1 MTDGLPQPESG
12 DLGRY
17 LEDTITIDWQTPSVT
32 ETGRRLV
39 EGVESPE
46 ARVERIFAFV
56 RDEIADSFAIETD
69 VRTCRASEVL
79 RERTGVSHAQS
90 HLLAALLRFAGF
102 PTGFCHARLRDP
114 ERPDRFV
121 LHGFNAVHWAPLGA
135 SRSRETRTG
144 GAATGGA
151 PTGGWI
157 YLDATGRE
165 RSREPESGG
174 APGSVRE
181 SACRFEPP
189 WQLAC
194 APDVERGETFLP
206 WIHRRPAR
214 RIVELLERAPSL
226 DAIRRSLPD
235 AID

>member
-1 MTDGLPQPESG
+1 MSGRLPEPESG

-39 EGVESPE
+39 EGVGTPE
-46 ARVERIFAFV
+46 AQVERIFGFV
-56 RDEIADSFAIETD
+56 RDEIVHSFGIASGIASD
-69 VRTCRASEVL
+69 IDPRTCRASEVL
-79 RERTGVSHAQS
+79 REGAGVCHAQS

-102 PTGFCHARLRDP
+102 PTGFCYARLRDP

-121 LHGFNAVHWAPLGA
+121 LHGFNAVHW
-135 SRSRETRTG
+135 S
-144 GAATGGA
+144 

-157 YLDATGRE
+157 YLDAAGRW
-165 RSREPESGG
+165 RPREPEMGRASG
-174 APGSVRE
+174 PGPGPGRAAE
-181 SACRFEPP
+181 SGCRFEPP
-189 WQLAC
+189 WQLGC
-194 APDVERGETFLP
+194 APDVERGESFLP

-235 AID
+235 TID

>member
-1 MTDGLPQPESG
+1 MSGRLPEPESG

-32 ETGRRLV
+32 EAGRRLIAGI
-39 EGVESPE
+39 ERPE

-56 RDEIADSFAIETD
+56 RDEIAHSFDVQTD
-69 VRTCRASEVL
+69 ARTCRASEVL
-79 RERTGVSHAQS
+79 RERTGLCHAQS

-102 PTGFCHARLRDP
+102 PTGFCYARLRDP

-121 LHGFNAVHWAPLGA
+121 LHGFNAAHWTP
-135 SRSRETRTG
+135 TG
-144 GAATGGA
+144 GAAIGGAAIGGA

-157 YLDATGRE
+157 YLDAAGRG
-165 RSREPESGG
+165 RSREPGPERTSEGE
-174 APGSVRE
+174 PD

-194 APDVERGETFLP
+194 APNGERGETFLP